1 MPIRPFVALILGAL
15 IAIGVPA
22 FTQNGQ
28 RAVLISQYTWNFKD
42 EAFGGFSG
50 LELARDGT
58 GLTVISDRGTI
69 WTGKVLRRGDKISGV
84 SDLKGRKIL
93 NNKGVPLTRFQKD
106 SEGLAIAEDG
116 TLYISFEGIHR
127 VWKYAA
133 PAGKAVGLRGH
144 PDFKTMQNNSSLEA
158 LAIDAKGRLY
168 TLPERSGAIDRAFPV
183 YRYDGKRWTKPFSI
197 PRKPPYLP
205 TGADFGPDG
214 KLYLLERDFSGIFG
228 FSTRVRRFEIEND
241 VIIAEDT
248 LLETRTGTHDNLE
261 GISVWRDKVGSIRMT
276 MVSDDNFGAF
286 QRTELVEYRV
296 TE

>member
-1 MPIRPFVALILGAL
+1 MQLRTFVALILGAL
-15 IAIGVPA
+15 VAIGVPA

-28 RAVLISQYTWNFKD
+28 RAVLIGQYTWNFND
-42 EAFGGFSG
+42 PTFGGFSG
-50 LELARDGT
+50 LELSKDGN

-69 WTGKVLRRGDKISGV
+69 WTGKITRRGDRIAGV
-84 SDLKGRKIL
+84 SDLKGREIL
-93 NNKGVPLTRFQKD
+93 NNKGVPLTRFQRD

-127 VWKYAA
+127 VWKYNS
-133 PAGKAVGLRGH
+133 PDGKATGLRGH
-144 PDFKTMQNNSSLEA
+144 PDFKSMQNNSSLEA
-158 LAIDAKGRLY
+158 LAIDGKGRLY

-197 PRKPPYLP
+197 PRKAPFLP

-214 KLYLLERDFSGIFG
+214 KLYLLERNFSGILG
-228 FSTRVRRFEIEND
+228 FSTRVRRFEIKND
-241 VIIAEDT
+241 VIVSEDT

-261 GISVWRDKVGSIRMT
+261 GISVWRDAAGSIRMT